1 MSRFFI
7 HAEDIEGNILTI
19 REDVHHILHV
29 LRYKEGDVIEVC
41 DRQGMDYAV
50 RIQNTGDD
58 FIECEILHE
67 EKSSAEP
74 EIEITLFQGMPKSD
88 KMEWILQKG
97 VELGISRFI
106 PLWTHRCVVKYDQKK
121 ESGKISRWQKIVE
134 SAAKQSGRGSIPVVH
149 NSMTMK
155 ECLQHLQEY
164 DLALVFYEN
173 AREQSLK
180 DFLNRQETMP
190 RRVAIFIGPEGGWEA
205 EEVQKLEES
214 GAITAGLGPRILR
227 TETAGM
233 AAASFILYHFD
244 QI

>member
-29 LRYKEGDVIEVC
+29 LRYKEGDQIEVC
-41 DRQGMDYAV
+41 DRQGMDYIV
-50 RIQNTGDD
+50 KIVETNED
-58 FIECEILHE
+58 FIKCEILNE

-134 SAAKQSGRGSIPVVH
+134 SAAKQSGRGSIPIVH
-149 NSMTMK
+149 NSVSLK
-155 ECLQHLQEY
+155 ECMQQVSDY
-164 DLALVFYEN
+164 DMVLLFYEN

-180 DFLNRQETMP
+180 AFLDRQETMP
-190 RRVAIFIGPEGGWEA
+190 HRVAILIGPEGGWEP
-205 EEVQKLEES
+205 EEVAKLEDA

-233 AAASFILYHFD
+233 TAATLILYHFD

>member
-29 LRYKEGDVIEVC
+29 LRYKEGDQIEVC
-41 DRQGMDYAV
+41 DRQGCDYTV
-50 RIQNTGDD
+50 EIVKCEEDTIQCK
-58 FIECEILHE
+58 ILKKEI
-67 EKSSAEP
+67 SSAEP

-97 VELGISRFI
+97 VELGISRFV

-121 ESGKISRWQKIVE
+121 EAGKVARWQKIAE

-149 NSMTMK
+149 NSVSLK
-155 ECLQHLQEY
+155 DCLQQLAEY
-164 DLALVFYEN
+164 EMVLLFYEN
-173 AREQSLK
+173 AREASLK
-180 DFLNRQETMP
+180 AFLERQETMP
-190 RRVAIFIGPEGGWEA
+190 EKVAVLIGPEGGWEDD
-205 EEVQKLEES
+205 EVKKLEEA
-214 GAITAGLGPRILR
+214 GAVTAGLGPRILR

-233 AAASFILYHFD
+233 TAAALILYHFG
-244 QI
+244 QM